1 MAVGSNKIRSIVL
14 FIVPPSGVVLL
25 QVMAGISICVG
36 CAVGW
41 VWGVI
46 TMKASLA
53 TRPDEDL
60 QAQYAKLQQAI
71 SQGEIRA
78 SGSTPAAQVALY
90 NGFFLD
96 TRVSICTFCMI
107 SLFIYLMV
115 SKGFLYSW

>member
-1 MAVGSNKIRSIVL
+1 MT
-14 FIVPPSGVVLL
+14 
-25 QVMAGISICVG
+25 GISIIIG

-71 SQGEIRA
+71 TQGEIRA
-78 SGSTPAAQVALY
+78 SGSTAAAQVALY

-115 SKGFLYSW
+115 SKRFIYSW